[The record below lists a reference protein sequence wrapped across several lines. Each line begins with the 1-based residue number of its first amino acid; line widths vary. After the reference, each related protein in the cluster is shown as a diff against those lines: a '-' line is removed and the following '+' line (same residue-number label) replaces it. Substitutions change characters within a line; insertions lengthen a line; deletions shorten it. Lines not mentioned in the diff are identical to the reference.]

1 MVIPFCVHMKF
12 RHSDCVTFLQSLA
25 TGSVTMTL
33 TDIPY
38 DVVNNY
44 DCGIR
49 EYNKGNAD
57 ELTFDLKSFV
67 DEVVRVTSGSIYIF
81 CSTEQVSILRSAL
94 VDHGLSTRL
103 CIWEKTNPAP
113 VHGDKFWLSSL
124 ECCVF
129 GRKSKATFNE
139 HCSSAVWR
147 EAVEKKVSHH
157 PTPKPIKLLSRLI
170 KASSNPGDLVC
181 DPCMG
186 SGSTAMACKGTRRQ
200 FVGCDLYS
208 PYVDLA
214 RDWVE
219 GMTEEQ
225 IEAKWPGVADIES
238 IGPLGF

>member
-1 MVIPFCVHMKF
+1 MSFH
-12 RHSDCVTFLQSLA
+12 HSDCVTFLKSLP
-25 TGSVTMTL
+25 TGGVTMTL

-49 EYNKGNAD
+49 EYHKGNAD

-67 DEVVRVTSGSIYIF
+67 DEVVRVTSGSVYIF

-147 EAVEKKVSHH
+147 ESVEKKVPHH

-170 KASSNPGDLVC
+170 KASTNPGDLVC

-186 SGSTAMACKGTRRQ
+186 SGTTAMACKGTRRR
-200 FVGCDLYS
+200 FVGSDLHG

-219 GMTEEQ
+219 GMSEET
-225 IEAKWPGVADIES
+225 IEARWPGVADIES